1 MSRCYLIALSINLIS
16 FLTCDLTIAFDDLQG
31 TQKFINTFCID
42 CHDSNSKEA
51 ELDLSTLGSD
61 LQDPQ
66 TMATW
71 IRIFDRVEDG
81 EMPPQEATLP
91 TRVDRTHFLETLSK
105 PLIAAHQAEKG
116 TVLRRLN
123 AVEYEQT
130 INDIFGTNLRL
141 AEMLP
146 PDGRSHE
153 FENVGSSLSMSM
165 VQLRQYIEAMNLVL
179 DSSIAQ
185 TVNAPEPTHIQTNY
199 DKTSEGERFI
209 GDKWLKAKDGAIVF
223 FQDFGYPTGM
233 IRTAGTRTAG
243 WYKIRVHGYAY
254 QSNKPVTF
262 SIGGTTFRRGFE
274 RPTFGYFEFPPGK
287 PTTVELTTWIEERY
301 MLEIT
306 PYGIYDEKYEIKNN
320 GVKNY
325 KGPGLAISSVE
336 IEGPI
341 IEQFPSRGHRLLFD
355 GIARK
360 EIEPRNPRDKEKSWY
375 KPSFEIVSRNS
386 QRDAEKVLLRVA
398 ERAFRRPVTAN
409 EVKPYLALFSSEIRK
424 DSTFEDA
431 LRTAVTAIFCS
442 PDFLYLRE
450 SIGELD
456 DYAIASRLSY
466 FLNRTL
472 PDEQLL
478 AVAASGKLKSNESI
492 RRSESERLLNSEHFE
507 RFVNDFT
514 DAWLNLREIEFT
526 TPDRNLFPEYDKFLL
541 MSMLEESRAY
551 FKEQV
556 QQNLPVETIVK
567 SDFAMLNSRLAELYG
582 IEGVDSP
589 EIRKVKLIG
598 EHIRGPYLTQ
608 ASVLKVSSNGT
619 NTSPV
624 VRGVWVLERIMGKL
638 APPPPPGVPGV
649 EPDIRGATTLREL
662 LDKHRDSETCRTCHE
677 MIDPPGFALEN
688 FNPIGAWRTNFR
700 SLGEGEKVF
709 DLVHGRRVQFR
720 IGPKVDSTGQLK
732 DGRKFEDIIQF
743 QELLAGE
750 EETLTHSFLTKLLTF
765 ATGREMGF
773 SDRAEIEEMVQTSI
787 QQNHGIRDMI
797 HSVVQSE
804 IFRHK

>member
-1 MSRCYLIALSINLIS
+1 MTRRCLIACFINLIS
-16 FLTCDLTIAFDDLQG
+16 LLASDLVFALDDLQG
-31 TQKFINTFCID
+31 TQKFINSYCID
-42 CHDSNSKEA
+42 CHDSSSKEA
-51 ELDLSTLGSD
+51 GLDLNTIGRD
-61 LQDPQ
+61 LQNPQ
-66 TMATW
+66 AMATW
-71 IRIFDRVEDG
+71 VRIFDRVNDG
-81 EMPPQEATLP
+81 EMPPQDGAIP
-91 TRVDRTHFLETLSK
+91 SKVDRKHFLDSLSK
-105 PLIAAHQAEKG
+105 PLVAAHLEEKE

-153 FENVGSSLSMSM
+153 FENVGSSLNMSM
-165 VQLRQYIEAMNLVL
+165 IQLRQYIEAMNLVL

-185 TVNAPEPTHIQTNY
+185 TVNAPEPTLIQTNY
-199 DKTSEGERFI
+199 DETREGEKFI
-209 GDKWLKAKDGAIVF
+209 GDKWLQAKDGAIVF

-233 IRTAGTRTAG
+233 IRTAEARTAG

-254 QSNKPVTF
+254 QSNQPVTF
-262 SIGGTTFRRGFE
+262 SIGGTTFKRGLE
-274 RPTFGYFEFPPGK
+274 RPTLGYYEFPNGK
-287 PTTVELTTWIEERY
+287 PTTVELTAWIEDRY

-306 PYGIYDEKYEIKNN
+306 PYGIYDEKYDIKNK
-320 GVKNY
+320 GLKNY
-325 KGPGLAISSVE
+325 KGPGLAITSVE
-336 IEGPI
+336 LEGPI
-341 IEQFPSRGHRLLFD
+341 LEQFPSRGHRLLFD
-355 GIARK
+355 GIARR
-360 EIEPRNPRDKEKSWY
+360 EIEPRNPRDKQKSWY
-375 KPSFEIVSRNS
+375 KPSFEIASSNP

-398 ERAFRRPVTAN
+398 ERAFRRPVSPDDV
-409 EVKPYLALFSSEIRK
+409 EPYRALFSSEISK
-424 DSTFEDA
+424 GSDFEEA

-450 SIGELD
+450 TTGKLD

-466 FLNRTL
+466 FLNRSL
-472 PDEQLL
+472 PNDELL
-478 AVAASGKLKSNESI
+478 AVAATGRLKNNEST
-492 RRSESERLLNSEHFE
+492 RRSETDRLLNSDHFD

-526 TPDRNLFPEYDKFLL
+526 TPDRNLFPEYDGFLL
-541 MSMLEESRAY
+541 MSMLGESRAY
-551 FKEQV
+551 FKEQIK
-556 QQNLPVETIVK
+556 QNLPVETIVK
-567 SDFAMLNSRLAELYG
+567 SDFAMLNSRLAELYE
-582 IEGVDSP
+582 IDGVNGP
-589 EIRKVKLIG
+589 EIRKVNLNG
-598 EHIRGPYLTQ
+598 QQIRGPYLTQ

-624 VRGVWVLERIMGKL
+624 VRGVWVLERIMGKH

-709 DLVHGRRVQFR
+709 DIVHGRKVRFR
-720 IGPKVDSTGQLK
+720 IGPKVDSTGQLS
-732 DGRKFEDIIQF
+732 DGRRFADIKQF
-743 QELLAGE
+743 QDLLAGE

-773 SDRAEIEEMVQTSI
+773 SDREEIDQMVQKSI
-787 QQNHGIRDMI
+787 EQNHGIRDMI
-797 HSVVQSE
+797 HSVVESE